1 MRAPARTEPPAET
14 ISVDPSLPVPP
25 PRQPWQMACA
35 RASAASAGRGGAP
48 RPRIR
53 WTIAW
58 TWALPA
64 VPEPVTAALASL
76 GVCWATSRPARAP
89 ATMTTPITWA
99 TPMTERRLSWAK
111 TRSTDTAVGPSR
123 AIQSSR
129 ASATA
134 SRRSSGLR
142 PGGVRTTP
150 TSTSRARRR
159 GSMSTQASPQRV
171 SPGSIPR
178 TRCWATTAREEAG
191 TARRGEWRTGSGRGA
206 GAQSSSASS
215 AAATSALMSTE
226 V

>member
-1 MRAPARTEPPAET
+1 M
-14 ISVDPSLPVPP
+14 
-25 PRQPWQMACA
+25 
-35 RASAASAGRGGAP
+35 
-48 RPRIR
+48 
-53 WTIAW
+53 
-58 TWALPA
+58 
-64 VPEPVTAALASL
+64 
-76 GVCWATSRPARAP
+76 
-89 ATMTTPITWA
+89 
-99 TPMTERRLSWAK
+99 
-111 TRSTDTAVGPSR
+111 DTAVGPSR

-142 PGGVRTTP
+142 PGGVRTIL

-191 TARRGEWRTGSGRGA
+191 TARTGRNGGRGGA
-206 GAQSSSASS
+206 AQSSSASS
-215 AAATSALMSTE
+215 PAATSALMSTE